1 MPDLDDWTTQ
11 QIDGAFMAALHKTI
25 DATVTGNGTGEP
37 RGFLTREQREP
48 TPAERA
54 IAILGPE
61 LRRCPLYKA
70 GPPTLYPNWKAR
82 P

>member
-1 MPDLDDWTTQ
+1 MPDLDDWITQ
-11 QIDGAFMAALHKTI
+11 QIDGAFMAALHKAI

-37 RGFLTREQREP
+37 RGFFGPALHEP

-54 IAILGPE
+54 FAVLAPHLADI
-61 LRRCPLYKA
+61 PLYR
-70 GPPTLYPNWKAR
+70 LHWKAT